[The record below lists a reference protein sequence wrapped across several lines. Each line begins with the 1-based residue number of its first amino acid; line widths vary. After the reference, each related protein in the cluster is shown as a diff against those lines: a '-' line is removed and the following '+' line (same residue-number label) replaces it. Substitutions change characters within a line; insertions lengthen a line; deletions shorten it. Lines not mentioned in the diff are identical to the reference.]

1 MKLNIETPS
10 DLKIDFK
17 TLNKSIEKHFIS
29 RNTKRHNP
37 RQDTSIDVHFLDKD
51 RMIELNKRYRDKDYL
66 TDVLSFSYLD
76 DLLEHETLAG
86 EIFVSLEKA
95 EVQSQEKQN
104 NLQTEILY
112 LIAHGYLHIT
122 GYLHDT
128 DEQEQEMNDEEDW
141 ILNQAGNHK
150 INR

>member
-10 DLKIDFK
+10 GLQIDFNS
-17 TLNKSIEKHFIS
+17 LIKSIATHFKS
-29 RNTKRHNP
+29 RNTKRQTQ
-37 RQDTSIDVHFLDKD
+37 RQDTTIDVHFLDTN
-51 RMIELNKRYRDKDYL
+51 RMIELNKQYRDKDYL

-76 DLLEHETLAG
+76 ELLEHETLAG

-95 EVQSQEKQN
+95 ELQAQEKQN
-104 NLQTEILY
+104 NLQTEIFY
-112 LIAHGYLHIT
+112 LIAHGYLHVT

-128 DEQEQEMNDEEDW
+128 NEQEQEMNNEEDW
-141 ILNQAGNHK
+141 ILNQAGNYQ